1 MIRSRSVIL
10 AVLATALLLSGC
22 AQTQNLLNFG
32 DRGPTETAQ
41 AENRIPLVGFDQEV
55 TPEAGLSGSSFY
67 LPDPMTLD
75 QWALPGGTPEQAP
88 MHTDAGKDLAV
99 AWKKGFGSSR
109 GRNAHVMAPPVA
121 VNGKIYVMDGH
132 AAVSALD
139 ARTGAQVWKVDLR
152 GKSRRDTVA
161 FGGGLA
167 IAEGKV
173 VVTSGYRFVTQLNAD
188 TGEVLWRT
196 AVEQPIHSAPTIS
209 GGRIF
214 TVAID
219 NTLLTFDFAT
229 GKEGWTYQALSESAR
244 ILAASSPAV
253 SGDTVVAAFGSG
265 ELIALRAANGN
276 DLWSDSL
283 SRASRTNALSE
294 IRDIAGRPVIYQGDV
309 VAVSHS
315 GVLSSTDLRTGQTRW
330 SLPITGITTPWVAGD
345 VVYVVDMAGKLYCL
359 ARETGL
365 AYWVTDLGLGR
376 EKAGFFGN
384 LGRQASK
391 TNKAGTRPIWSS
403 PILAS
408 GRIVLASNTGELVAV
423 NARSGEVEKSVK
435 LGEPVT
441 VGPIALGE
449 NLYFVTDE
457 ARHIAVR

>member
-1 MIRSRSVIL
+1 MIGSRSKIL
-10 AVLATALLLSGC
+10 AVLAAALVLSGC
-22 AQTQNLLNFG
+22 AQTRDLLNFG
-32 DRGPTETAQ
+32 DKGPKETAQ
-41 AENRIPLVGFDQEV
+41 AENRIPLVGFDQDV
-55 TPEAGLSGSSFY
+55 APEEGLKGATFY
-67 LPDPMTLD
+67 LPDPVTVD

-88 MHTDAGKDLAV
+88 MHADAGKSLTV
-99 AWKKGFGSSR
+99 AWKRGFGSSR

-152 GKSRRDTVA
+152 GKARRDTVA
-161 FGGGLA
+161 YGGGLA
-167 IAEGKV
+167 IAEGKL
-173 VVTSGYRFVTQLNAD
+173 VVTSGYRFVAQLDAE
-188 TGEVLWRT
+188 TGAVLWRT

-229 GKEGWTYQALSESAR
+229 GKEGWTYQALSEPAR

-294 IRDIAGRPVIYQGDV
+294 IRDVAGRPVIYQGDV

-330 SLPITGITTPWVAGD
+330 SLPITGITTPWLAGD
-345 VVYVVDMAGKLYCL
+345 VLYVVDKAGKLYCL

-365 AYWVTDLGLGR
+365 AYWVTDLGVGR
-376 EKAGFFGN
+376 EKTGVFSN
-384 LGRQASK
+384 LGRKASK
-391 TNKAGTRPIWSS
+391 TKKAGTRPVWSS

-441 VGPIALGE
+441 VGPIALGDT
-449 NLYFVTDE
+449 LFFVTDE
-457 ARHIAVR
+457 ARLIAVR